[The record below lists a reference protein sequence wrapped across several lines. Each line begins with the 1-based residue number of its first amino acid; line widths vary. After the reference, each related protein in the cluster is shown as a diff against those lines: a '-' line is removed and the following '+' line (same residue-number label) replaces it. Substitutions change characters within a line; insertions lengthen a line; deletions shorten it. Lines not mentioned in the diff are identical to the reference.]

1 MSSLSA
7 SSSSA
12 MHQISSWNH
21 RYHQLSTRLERLQH
35 DFNEMTVR
43 NAETVYFLQLEL
55 DTTRRSKEAVEDR
68 MAELYRDMQDLQDYN
83 NTIHQNKSN
92 PNHHRSRP
100 ESTTVAP
107 DVDDSVAVMM
117 KSHQTQIEKY
127 ERMLRIMNNQISLL
141 KASSESMVKSLKDEI
156 TDLMDDKTKS
166 EIALWNRIHD
176 LERENQDLYHQI
188 QTTAADAAQ
197 AITSSATG
205 DSHTMMMMQHS
216 SNHNDKVAPPK
227 PPQRH
232 KSIET
237 TAAEDETPDV
247 DDEKHAAATVLF
259 VMRQEL
265 RRLRNENKKLKQQQP
280 LNEWKEDLAATTPDN
295 REPEMREQ
303 QRIQQ
308 LTQSL
313 ENLKTELD
321 IQRETASKNLD
332 AWTEEKA
339 ELVRHIA
346 DLETKTQQLQLPTE
360 QLPPSSNESVSASS
374 LLLLPVSTEQKQL
387 QEQQQHST
395 LPPGTSS
402 STNPNTN
409 NEQETVAIGSELE
422 RVALFYERADESIQ
436 ALETI
441 IMELRINHSDE
452 AAKLVSTLEMA
463 SAVHSQIKLSLMLI
477 ELKFRNNMGSIVASL
492 ATKTTNSEVSA
503 KSVSAPNGKSS
514 VPDILH
520 QIERMKQE
528 TAESIA
534 DVEALLTL
542 QMEELQTKSMEESTH
557 LRELHDSKVAD
568 LKQMQVRHAHLE
580 AEIERYLST
589 QATDLKG
596 SAVVVVPTAT
606 TTTAAMSGSD
616 VVVSQQALQTLQT
629 EVLQVVHRIKEKNEI
644 IARLTA
650 EIQEHKIRER
660 TLMEELKRHMR
671 EQADRQLA
679 EQHRIMQQNARR
691 IQVSRQEE
699 TDEDDE
705 ISEEELSE
713 YEEQTVDDEEIIY
726 EA

>member
-1 MSSLSA
+1 M
-7 SSSSA
+7 
-12 MHQISSWNH
+12 SSWNH
-21 RYHQLSTRLERLQH
+21 RYHQLSNRLERLQH

-83 NTIHQNKSN
+83 NHRHQNSN
-92 PNHHRSRP
+92 SNHKNRP
-100 ESTTVAP
+100 PFTVVSA
-107 DVDDSVAVMM
+107 DVDDSVAMMM

-176 LERENQDLYHQI
+176 LERENQDMYNHM
-188 QTTAADAAQ
+188 QTTAVVAANQ
-197 AITSSATG
+197 TNTGMATG
-205 DSHTMMMMQHS
+205 TPNTMMLQHS
-216 SNHNDKVAPPK
+216 SNYNEKVAPPR

-237 TAAEDETPDV
+237 TEEDEPNGV
-247 DDEKHAAATVLF
+247 DDHDEKHAAATTLF

-265 RRLRNENKKLKQQQP
+265 RRLRSENRKLKQQ
-280 LNEWKEDLAATTPDN
+280 LAEDHAAAAPCNN
-295 REPEMREQ
+295 REIEPKMREQ
-303 QRIQQ
+303 IQQ

-339 ELVRHIA
+339 ALVQHIA
-346 DLETKTQQLQLPTE
+346 DLESKTLPHTE
-360 QLPPSSNESVSASS
+360 QTSNNSASS
-374 LLLLPVSTEQKQL
+374 SVLAVSREPGQL
-387 QEQQQHST
+387 QEQHNG
-395 LPPGTSS
+395 LPPAS
-402 STNPNTN
+402 STTIPNAD
-409 NEQETVAIGSELE
+409 NEQETAAMGSELE

-492 ATKTTNSEVSA
+492 AANNPDVPVESA
-503 KSVSAPNGKSS
+503 YSNGKRD
-514 VPDILH
+514 VKYILQ

-528 TAESIA
+528 TSESIA

-542 QMEELQTKSMEESTH
+542 QMDELRTKSMEESTH

-568 LKQMQVRHAHLE
+568 LKQIQSRHAQLE
-580 AEIERYLST
+580 AEIERYLSNP
-589 QATDLKG
+589 TDLKG
-596 SAVVVVPTAT
+596 STGVVPAITATAT
-606 TTTAAMSGSD
+606 TTGSD

-691 IQVSRQEE
+691 MVSRQE

-705 ISEEELSE
+705 FSEEELSE
-713 YEEQTVDDEEIIY
+713 YEEQTVDDDEIVY